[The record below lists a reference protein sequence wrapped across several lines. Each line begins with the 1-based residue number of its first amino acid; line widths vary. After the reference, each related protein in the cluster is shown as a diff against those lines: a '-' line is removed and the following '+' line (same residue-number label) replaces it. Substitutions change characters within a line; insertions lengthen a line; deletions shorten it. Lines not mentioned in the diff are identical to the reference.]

1 MSNSIAR
8 QAVGRVR
15 GLGQRWRVLRRCMIL
30 RWIKRSIV
38 AGLQIIRTRPSLG
51 WLDIETNVASLRVR
65 HVLQGWAFGTASRP
79 AGRTIEDWI
88 RGHVAAAA
96 ARV

>member
-1 MSNSIAR
+1 M
-8 QAVGRVR
+8 
-15 GLGQRWRVLRRCMIL
+15 
-30 RWIKRSIV
+30 
-38 AGLQIIRTRPSLG
+38 LQVS
-51 WLDIETNVASLRVR
+51 ASDTFYKDEL
-65 HVLQGWAFGTASRP
+65 LGTASRP